1 MRACVGEKNTGGEP
15 RGLATLRKQTSLMSR
30 GSNMIVLQLCC
41 FDLEDKKTIG
51 GQAGENVEAT
61 TGEGGGEPLGLVTL
75 S

>member
-1 MRACVGEKNTGGEP
+1 
-15 RGLATLRKQTSLMSR
+15 MSR

-61 TGEGGGEPLGLVTL
+61 TGGGRGVSRWGSLRSRKAAWKLSVRMLVNA
-75 S
+75 